1 MRLLAIALTAVLIV
15 ASVAGMVGGFALL
28 ARRLLGLRFGTVRL
42 LVAGLVGFAVAGP
55 IAGALAG
62 SVPRDGGTATPV
74 WFLILAGACA
84 LVVAMVFLVVA
95 EALVPSGSVTG
106 PLAWR
111 RALRGRIAR
120 ARRYS
125 QISRIAFR
133 HGLTPFL
140 SGRRRAE
147 LDTPDGRRE
156 LARSVRQALDEG
168 GVTFVKLGQV
178 LSTRPDLLPVEF
190 VEELGQLQDQVAPAG
205 WDQVEQ
211 VLAAGLGAPVE
222 EVFARFDQE
231 PLAAA
236 SVAQVH
242 AARLRSGEEVV
253 VKVQRP
259 GIRTVVERDLDI
271 IVRLART
278 LEARTRWARALGTRS
293 LALGFADAVREEL
306 DFRIEAGNMAGVAA
320 AAGGRVR
327 IPVPYQPLSG
337 ERVLVMERLDGTP
350 LSAAGPLIADRG
362 LDRDGLA
369 RDLLECLLRQVMVSG
384 VFHADPHP
392 GNVLVLADGRPER
405 RPGIDVAAPAGPPH
419 ARRAS
424 SAGVLGLLDF
434 GSVGRLDASV
444 RAALQRLLLAMD
456 RGDPLAASD
465 AMLEVMLRPDE
476 VDTERL
482 ERALGRFMARY
493 LSPGASPGV
502 RMFSDLFRIV
512 SEHGL
517 SVPPEVAAVFRALA
531 TLEGT
536 LAQLAPGLD
545 LVAEAR
551 AFAGRQG
558 VEQLDA
564 GAARQLVAEELTTLL
579 PMLRRLPRRVER
591 IAGAAEHGRLSLQVR
606 LFADERDRRHV
617 TGLLHQVLLTILAA
631 TAGIMAVLLLGTA
644 GGPRV
649 TATVSLYQ
657 LLGYN
662 LLVVCAILALRV
674 LVLIFRPDR

>member
-1 MRLLAIALTAVLIV
+1 MRFLAIALTAVLIV
-15 ASVAGMVGGFALL
+15 LSVAAIVGGYALL
-28 ARRLLGLRFGTVRL
+28 ARRLLGLRFGVVRL
-42 LVAGLVGFAVAGP
+42 LLAGLVGFAVAGP
-55 IAGALAG
+55 IAQSLAG
-62 SVPRDGGTATPV
+62 SVPATERAITPI

-95 EALVPSGSVTG
+95 EALVPSGSLPG
-106 PLAWR
+106 PLEWR

-125 QISRIAFR
+125 QISRIAVR
-133 HGLTPFL
+133 HGLGPYL
-140 SGRRRAE
+140 HGRRRAE
-147 LDTPDGRRE
+147 LEAPGGRAR
-156 LARSVRQALDEG
+156 LARSVREALDDG

-178 LSTRPDLLPVEF
+178 LSTRPDLLPIEL
-190 VEELGQLQDQVAPAG
+190 VEELGRLRDQAAPAP
-205 WDQVEQ
+205 WPQVER
-211 VLAAGLGAPVE
+211 VLADELGGPPE
-222 EVFARFDQE
+222 EVFARFDRR

-242 AARLRSGEEVV
+242 AARLRSGDEVV

-259 GIRTVVERDLDI
+259 GIRSVVERDLDI
-271 IVRLART
+271 VARLAGT
-278 LEARTRWARALGTRS
+278 VEARTRWGRSIGARE
-293 LALGFADAVREEL
+293 LAAGFAGAVREEL
-306 DFRIEAGNMAGVAA
+306 DFRIEAGNLAAVAA
-320 AAGGRVR
+320 AAGADGGVL
-327 IPVPYQPLSG
+327 VPRPHERLCTQ
-337 ERVLVMERLDGTP
+337 RVLVMQRLEGRP
-350 LSAAGPLIADRG
+350 LAAAGPATDGRG
-362 LDRDGLA
+362 LDRDALA
-369 RDLLECLLRQVMVSG
+369 RTLLEFLLRQIMLDG

-392 GNVLVLADGRPER
+392 GNVLLLVDGR
-405 RPGIDVAAPAGPPH
+405 
-419 ARRAS
+419 
-424 SAGVLGLLDF
+424 LGLLDF
-434 GSVGRLDASV
+434 GSVGRLDASL
-444 RAALQRLLLAMD
+444 RAALQRLLLALD

-465 AMLEVMLRPDE
+465 ALLEVMLRPDE
-476 VDTERL
+476 VDQQRL
-482 ERALGRFMARY
+482 ERALGQFMARY
-493 LSPGASPGV
+493 LGPGATGGV

-512 SEHGL
+512 ADYGL

-536 LAQLAPGLD
+536 LAQLAPGFD

-551 AFAGRQG
+551 ALAGRYAAG
-558 VEQLDA
+558 QLEPA
-564 GAARQLVAEELTTLL
+564 AARRAAGEELTTLL
-579 PMLRRLPRRVER
+579 PMLRRLPRRLER
-591 IAGAAEHGRLSLQVR
+591 IASAAEHGRLSLHVR

-649 TATVSLYQ
+649 TAAVGLYQ